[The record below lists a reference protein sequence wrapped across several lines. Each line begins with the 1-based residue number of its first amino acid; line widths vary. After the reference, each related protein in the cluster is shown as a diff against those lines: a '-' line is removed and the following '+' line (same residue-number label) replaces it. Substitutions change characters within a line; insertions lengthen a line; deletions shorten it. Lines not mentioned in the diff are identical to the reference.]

1 MKDMKTLILAG
12 GSGTRLF
19 PLSRT
24 YYPKQFIP
32 LFGEESLFQKSVKRA
47 LIFSRPGEITIVTNE
62 AQRFLVS
69 DQLEEIGV
77 SCNILA
83 EPEGR
88 NTLPAIT
95 YGIMSIIEDDPDARV
110 AVISSDQLVTP
121 DDSYKAAF
129 LAAEKLSETHLVTFG
144 ITPDSPNT
152 GYGYIRPGMVVRAQV
167 NNSEN
172 NPDSDINN
180 NPADDQSPADG
191 YTVDAFVEKPDRRTA
206 EQYLREGYLWNAG
219 MFLFSASLFM
229 DECRRLAPGVAG
241 AFTKPAREAYE
252 LTPSVSVDYGIMEK
266 TDRAAVVPLS
276 VPWSDVGNFDA
287 LYQVSPKD
295 KDGNAVQGEY
305 IGLQGS
311 NINTNTNTNNR
322 SGNNLVISDR
332 LVATIGLSDLAI
344 IDAPDVLLI
353 CPISEAQRVGEI
365 TARLKEMGDE
375 RCDLHTTAHRP
386 WGSYTTLQR
395 SGTFQ
400 IKRLTVLPGR
410 RISLQLHH
418 HRSEHWV
425 VVKGTGLVSNNG
437 EEFFVRTGESTFVPA
452 GVKHR
457 LENPGLVPLEVI
469 EVQNGEYVGEDD
481 IVRFDDDFEREL
493 I

>member
-1 MKDMKTLILAG
+1 MKTLILAG
-12 GSGTRLF
+12 GSGIRLF

-32 LFGEESLFQKSVKRA
+32 LFGEESLFQRSVKRA
-47 LIFSRPGEITIVTNE
+47 LIFSRSSEITIVTNE

-110 AVISSDQLVTP
+110 AVISSDQLITP
-121 DDSYKAAF
+121 EDSYKAAF
-129 LAAEKLSETHLVTFG
+129 MAAERLSETHLVTFG

-152 GYGYIRPGMVVRAQV
+152 GYGYIRPGKAVRASV
-167 NNSEN
+167 HKSEN
-172 NPDSDINN
+172 NPNSEIDN
-180 NPADDQSPADG
+180 NPADGQSLADG
-191 YTVDAFVEKPDRRTA
+191 YTVDAFVEKPDKRNA
-206 EQYLREGYLWNAG
+206 EQYLSEGYLWNAG
-219 MFLFSASLFM
+219 MFLFSVSLFM
-229 DECRRLAPGVAG
+229 DECRRLAPRVAE
-241 AFTKPAREAYE
+241 AFTKPANEAYE
-252 LTPSVSVDYGIMEK
+252 LTPAVSVDCGIMEK

-276 VPWSDVGNFDA
+276 VPWIDVGNFDA

-295 KDGNAVQGEY
+295 KDGNVVHGEY
-305 IGLQGS
+305 IGLQS
-311 NINTNTNTNNR
+311 
-322 SGNNLVISDR
+322 SNNLVISNR

-344 IDAPDVLLI
+344 IDAPDVLLV
-353 CPISEAQRVGEI
+353 CPKSEAQRVGEI
-365 TARLKEMGDE
+365 TGRLKEMGDE
-375 RCDLHTTAHRP
+375 RCDLHTTVHRL

-395 SGTFQ
+395 SETFQ

-452 GVKHR
+452 CVKHR
-457 LENPGLVPLEVI
+457 LANIGLVPLEVI
-469 EVQNGEYVGEDD
+469 EVQNGEYIGEDD
-481 IVRFDDDFEREL
+481 IVRFDDDFKRSL